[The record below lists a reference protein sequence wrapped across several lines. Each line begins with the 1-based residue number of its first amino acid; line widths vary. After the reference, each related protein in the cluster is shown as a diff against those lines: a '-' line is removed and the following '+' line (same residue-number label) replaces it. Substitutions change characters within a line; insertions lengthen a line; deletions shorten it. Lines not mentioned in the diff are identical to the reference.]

1 MNYLISHQL
10 VMKNNGSVF
19 QVKDIYM
26 YFLMIRVKLV
36 LKNTNYHLYDVR
48 NEMLFND
55 TALSIDLSDPGRTKL
70 GFYLKFFWKS
80 CSSKQKHIKIISI
93 RKIKEIIDHS
103 IIYGFYE
110 FLKQHELTTE
120 NKLININKDY
130 QSELKSLDILH
141 KIKKHKLSSKENYKK
156 LIDILN
162 FYNPIDIELL

>member
-1 MNYLISHQL
+1 MI
-10 VMKNNGSVF
+10 KNNGSVF

-36 LKNTNYHLYDVR
+36 LKNTNYHLYYVR
-48 NEMLFND
+48 NEMLFNN
-55 TALSIDLSDPGRTKL
+55 TALSIDLSDPGKTKL

-103 IIYGFYE
+103 IIYGSYE
-110 FLKQHELTTE
+110 FLKQHELTTG
-120 NKLININKDY
+120 NKLIDINKDY

-141 KIKKHKLSSKENYKK
+141 KIKKYKLSSEENYKK

>member
-1 MNYLISHQL
+1 M
-10 VMKNNGSVF
+10 MKNNGSVF

-26 YFLMIRVKLV
+26 YFLIIRVKLV

-55 TALSIDLSDPGRTKL
+55 TVLSIIDLSDPGKTKL
-70 GFYLKFFWKS
+70 CFYLKFFWKS

-120 NKLININKDY
+120 NNLININKDY

-141 KIKKHKLSSKENYKK
+141 KIKKYKLSSKENYKK